1 MKWTFE
7 ISNSASRDTVPLTRP
22 HLLVFLENIF
32 TNWVPSTQ
40 LYEPSAA
47 ILNQTTTLNKAKFL
61 KFWILFQPSQKSHHL
76 LVTQSSCPNILLLIT
91 RGGITVRWRLLRER
105 IIERFS
111 KGPQYLMHLKAELI
125 EESLHTVLV

>member
-47 ILNQTTTLNKAKFL
+47 VLNQTTTLNKAKFL
-61 KFWILFQPSQKSHHL
+61 VLDSFPTLPEESPPTCH
-76 LVTQSSCPNILLLIT
+76 QSSCPNILLLIT